1 MYRQSIVSELLLK
14 LEEIK
19 INNGFYSDAGANVL
33 EWFDKPLEEEDFP
46 ALIVRDPSDN
56 VVDSTSLEHKLKIEI
71 DIAHKG
77 KNCIWNMRETSS
89 DVLKAFKNLED
100 LIGYQCKYLGSES
113 LVEQKEKLYSGMR
126 LEFEIIYHTR
136 RWEQ

>member
-1 MYRQSIVSELLLK
+1 MRRQSIVSELLEK

-19 INNGFYSDAGANVL
+19 ISNGFYSDAGTNVL
-33 EWFDKPLEEEDFP
+33 EWFDKPLEDDDFP

-56 VVDSTSLEHKLKIEI
+56 VVDTTSLEHKLKIEI

-77 KNCIWNMRETSS
+77 KNCIWNMRETSC
-89 DVLKAFKNLED
+89 DVLTAFKNLEQA
-100 LIGYQCKYLGSES
+100 IGFQCKYLGNES
-113 LVEQKEKLYSGMR
+113 LVDQKEKLYSGMR
-126 LEFEIIYHTR
+126 LEFEIIYQTR